1 MTAKIKTIHLLLLEP
16 SSNQAEVIINSLRNR
31 GFAVRATQVLT
42 TEELSTALEKG
53 VSDLLIADLEHQE
66 LSAKQAIEQIDS
78 FGRDIPCIVM
88 MNEHSDDILIECM
101 RYGAVD
107 GVTKANLDLLC
118 LKVERELASLE
129 TRRGK
134 TQSDLQ
140 LKATEKR
147 CTLLLDNSQDA
158 IAYVH
163 DGMHVYANNAY
174 LELFEYSDHDELLCV
189 PALDMIAK
197 ESQDEFRQYLKSI
210 SATSDQQNFSFT
222 GTKSDLSHF
231 EAIMTLST
239 ANYDDE
245 VCTQLLIR
253 PAADNAEL
261 EEKLKELSAQDT
273 LTDLYNKNYFT
284 DQLQHA
290 IESANDQ
297 AETYSVLYITYDQHE
312 QILGEYGIAGADQ
325 ITVDCSKWLS
335 EQVKEEFLLARIGDH
350 SFSMLLPNSAGIKS
364 RDMAQELCEKVSSH
378 LFDIEGHTI
387 KITFSIGICPVGD
400 SSSDPAQILSDAISA
415 SARVDNGN
423 GFKVFNKA
431 VRAAGSE
438 QDVQMLD
445 KVQEAI
451 ESGRIQL
458 MYQPIVKLHGEEKL
472 LYQVLLRLSDE
483 KGNMLESSKV
493 FPVAKAAGLGEKLD
507 RWIIK
512 QSLKS
517 ILTQKV
523 DKKTQLFVNLS
534 SVSLIDKNI
543 VNFIEKTITASGL
556 PKESIVFQIEEGDA
570 VNHLKRVIALCAE
583 LRSKGFALCLSNFG
597 AQPDQ
602 KTLVDQLDVNFV
614 KVADEK
620 VKSLHTD
627 SESAEFVQE
636 LLNEIHNRDKH
647 SIIPKV
653 EEAAMLAALWPLNV
667 KYIQGYYL
675 QRPSLKMD
683 YDFASGGF

>member
-42 TEELSTALEKG
+42 AEELSTALEKG
-53 VSDLLIADLEHQE
+53 VSDLLIADLDHQE
-66 LSAKQAIEQIDS
+66 LTAKQAIEQIAS
-78 FGRDIPCIVM
+78 FGRDIPCIVL
-88 MNEHSDDILIECM
+88 MNEHSDDALTESM

-118 LKVERELASLE
+118 LKVDRELSSLD

-210 SATSDQQNFSFT
+210 SATSDQQNFTFT
-222 GTKSDLSHF
+222 GTKSDLSQF

-239 ANYDDE
+239 ANYDEE

-273 LTDLYNKNYFT
+273 LTDLYNKNYFSE
-284 DQLQHA
+284 QLQQA
-290 IESANDQ
+290 IVSANDQ
-297 AETYSVLYITYDQHE
+297 AETFSVLYVTYDQHE

-350 SFSMLLPNSAGIKS
+350 SFSLLLPNSAGVKP
-364 RDMAQELCEKVSSH
+364 RDLAQELCEKVSSH

-400 SSSDPAQILSDAISA
+400 GSSDPAQILSDAISA
-415 SARVDNGN
+415 SARVEEGN

-483 KGNMLESSKV
+483 KGNMLDSGKV

-523 DKKTQLFVNLS
+523 DKNTQLFVSLS
-534 SVSLIDKNI
+534 SVSLIDAGLIK
-543 VNFIEKTITASGL
+543 FIEKTIAASGL
-556 PKESIVFQIEEGDA
+556 PKECIVFQIEEGDA

-583 LRSKGFALCLSNFG
+583 LRAKGFALCLSNFG

-602 KTLVDQLDVNFV
+602 RTLVDQLDVNFV

-627 SESAEFVQE
+627 AESAELVQE
-636 LLNEIHNRDKH
+636 LLNEIHNRDKF
-647 SIIPKV
+647 SIIPRV

-667 KYIQGYYL
+667 RYIQGYYL
-675 QRPSLKMD
+675 QRPSIKMD